1 MLARCRLRIAIEPA
15 FKGLSFRRREGGSM
29 VGLDVEYAEAFARHL
44 GVAADFVEC
53 AWDACTELL
62 EADRHPGE
70 APADIVWSALPPSAA
85 FEGIAYSRA

>member
-1 MLARCRLRIAIEPA
+1 VLARCRLRIAIEPA

-29 VGLDVEYAEAFARHL
+29 VGLDVEYAEAFARH
-44 GVAADFVEC
+44 
-53 AWDACTELL
+53 
-62 EADRHPGE
+62 PGE